1 LVDKAF
7 RRLALLLV
15 EDLVQSNARQ
25 PNEIL
30 LVGVLELELSRRV

>member
-30 LVGVLELELSRRV
+30 LVGVLKLELSGHV